1 MSSIVD
7 APVNLWRL
15 LRNICVRL
23 LGRPPDYVWIEA
35 GGALPEF
42 ETPVGFLRRRLSPGP
57 GPITLEGLRAR
68 LDRISADG
76 RTRAIL
82 LRVRDLDAGWPALAE
97 WRRGRTGSGGGGGR
111 VVASLAGGVDT
122 RSYYLACAAD
132 EVLATPLA
140 TL

>member
-7 APVNLWRL
+7 ALVNLWRL

-23 LGRPPDYVWIEA
+23 LGRPPEYVWIEA
-35 GGALPEF
+35 GGSLPEF
-42 ETPVGFLRRRLSPGP
+42 ETPVGFLRRSLSPGPGPTPPQGLRARPPECGWIEAGGSLPEFETPVGFLRRSLSPGP

-82 LRVRDLDAGWPALAE
+82 LRVRDLDAGWAALE
-97 WRRGRTGSGGGGGR
+97 ELR
-111 VVASLAGGVDT
+111 
-122 RSYYLACAAD
+122 
-132 EVLATPLA
+132 
-140 TL
+140 